1 MAYRQKL
8 GRLGQT
14 APPTNQQFTIP
25 SSTGG
30 INSLENLMT
39 MAPTDCIYCDNIMPS
54 EYGLRLRKGYRQHA
68 INVGVGDGESSKI
81 CTIVPFEGQLANQI
95 ADRLF
100 AVTPTG
106 IYDVTLFGDT
116 APSRVATFTDTTLN
130 AGYGNWTEF
139 TNDASDRFLFYA
151 DSQNGLHQYQES
163 TGVWSVPSFTGP
175 GFDVTNVAF
184 VTAWKNRLWFIQ
196 EESGDAYYTDV
207 DAIGGTV
214 EKFTFG
220 SKFQH
225 GGELKCLYSWTI
237 DGGAGIDDLLVAVSR
252 GGDVLVY
259 QGIDP
264 QTDMTLVGSY
274 FIGELPESR
283 RIGVSYG
290 GELYLLTTFGL
301 TSIRDLLQGVPT
313 GDIKTSPS
321 AKISRFVRQAVQS
334 GKDFPQWSLCINP
347 SDGFMQIVTPYD
359 QRKDAIQFNQNL
371 LTQAWGRWRGV
382 PVNCADTWN
391 AEYYFG
397 DREGAVYL
405 YDGALDG
412 TLLTGANLWT
422 NTNVSTGSGWT
433 DLGGAYESSGAASSE
448 SLLTNQ
454 LSQILEVGYTYTIRY
469 VLSQYGGGQFSM
481 RVGGVETPTVSSNG
495 IYTETI
501 VASQPDQVASLV
513 ASSSFI
519 GRIAEVSVQ
528 RSAKLGVPISFSLLT
543 SFQAPQGDISSYKR
557 VGFIRTI
564 GIASGS
570 ANLNVAAVY
579 DYAIETLIEAPP
591 DVPTQG
597 SNVWDTARWDNDLWD
612 FTQKGV
618 SYPTGSLN
626 MGRTIA
632 IAVRGSSASR
642 LNIIGWDI
650 SYTVGGFL

>member
-1 MAYRQKL
+1 M
-8 GRLGQT
+8 
-14 APPTNQQFTIP
+14 
-25 SSTGG
+25 
-30 INSLENLMT
+30 
-39 MAPTDCIYCDNIMPS
+39 
-54 EYGLRLRKGYRQHA
+54 
-68 INVGVGDGESSKI
+68 
-81 CTIVPFEGQLANQI
+81 
-95 ADRLF
+95 
-100 AVTPTG
+100 
-106 IYDVTLFGDT
+106 
-116 APSRVATFTDTTLN
+116 
-130 AGYGNWTEF
+130 
-139 TNDASDRFLFYA
+139 
-151 DSQNGLHQYQES
+151 
-163 TGVWSVPSFTGP
+163 PSFTGP

-321 AKISRFVRQAVQS
+321 AKISRFVRQAVQD

-359 QRKDAIQFNQNL
+359 QRKDATQFNQNL

-397 DREGAVYL
+397 DREGSVYL

-412 TLLTGANLWT
+412 TLLTGADLWT
-422 NTNVSTGSGWT
+422 TTNVSTGSRWT
-433 DLGGAYESSGAASSE
+433 NLGTVYDSGGAASSE
-448 SLLTNQ
+448 SLLTNE
-454 LSQILEVGYTYTIRY
+454 LSQVLEVGYTYTISY
-469 VLSQYGGGQFSM
+469 MLSRYGGGQFSM
-481 RVGGVETPTVSSNG
+481 RVGGAETPTVSSNG

-579 DYAIETLIEAPP
+579 DYAVETLIDAPP
-591 DVPTQG
+591 EVPPQG
-597 SNVWDTARWDNDLWD
+597 PNVWETARWDNDLWD

-626 MGRTIA
+626 MGRTVA
-632 IAVRGSSASR
+632 IAVRGSSSSR
-642 LNIIGWDI
+642 LNIVGWDI

>member
-8 GRLGQT
+8 GRLGQ
-14 APPTNQQFTIP
+14 AVKPTNQQFTIP

-39 MAPTDCIYCDNIMPS
+39 MAPTDCIYSNNIMPS
-54 EYGLRLRKGYRQHA
+54 EYGLRLRKGYREYA
-68 INVGVGDGESSKI
+68 VNIGSGAGEISKV
-81 CTIVPFEGQLANQI
+81 CTIVPFEGQAADKS

-100 AVTPTG
+100 AVTPSG
-106 IYDVTLFGDT
+106 IYNVTLFGDT
-116 APSRVATFTDTTLN
+116 DPNRVVTFTDTTLN

-151 DSQNGLHQYQES
+151 DAQNGLHQYQES
-163 TGVWSVPSFTGP
+163 TGVWSVPTFTGT
-175 GFDVTNVAF
+175 GFDVTDVAF

-237 DGGAGIDDLLVAVSR
+237 DGGAGIDDLLVAVGR

-313 GDIKTSPS
+313 GDVKTSPS
-321 AKISRFVRQAVQS
+321 AKISRFVRQAVQDA
-334 GKDFPQWSLCINP
+334 KDFPQWSLCINP
-347 SDGFMQIVTPYD
+347 SDGFMQIVAPYTD
-359 QRKDAIQFNQNL
+359 EKNAQQFNQNL
-371 LTQAWGRWRGV
+371 LTQAWGRWQGV

-397 DREGAVYL
+397 DENGVVYI

-412 TLLTGANLWT
+412 TLLTGRNLWT
-422 NTNVSTGSGWT
+422 TTNIATGVGWT
-433 DLGGAYESSGAASSE
+433 DFQGVYESDGSQTSE
-448 SLLTNQ
+448 SLLTNE
-454 LSQILEVGYTYTIRY
+454 LSEVLQPGYSYVVRY
-469 VLSQYGGGQFSM
+469 VLARWGGGSVSV
-481 RVGGVETPTVSSNG
+481 RLGGQQTSQNSSDGFYTATVEVTDD
-495 IYTETI
+495 
-501 VASQPDQVASLV
+501 DQEVSLV
-513 ASSSFI
+513 ADTNFI
-519 GRIAEVSVQ
+519 GRVLEVSIE
-528 RSAKLGVPISFSLLT
+528 RAARLGNPINFSILT

-564 GIASGS
+564 GIASGT
-570 ANLNVAAVY
+570 ANLNVSAVY
-579 DYAIETLIEAPP
+579 DYRIETLIDAPP

-597 SNVWDTARWDNDLWD
+597 PNVWDTARWDNDLWD

-632 IAVRGSSASR
+632 VAVRGSSASR